1 MDTSDDE
8 IDNVG
13 EINAKAND
21 QQCHREAVLD
31 VFDDDNLVG

>member
-13 EINAKAND
+13 ENAKAND
-21 QQCHREAVLD
+21 QQCYREAVLD
-31 VFDDDNLVG
+31 VFDDDDLVG